1 MHLKKFKNLGFS
13 TKQWMEERVEIV
25 DGFVDV
31 CFGILKMRDPAD
43 SFLLKPTWIVVVQNR
58 WSITQHTNTRSF
70 SDPSDLSRS
79 PRCTKGTDPKLGRLL
94 ACLCLILMNWK
105 SSERENMIS
114 FQTAVQMFTSRTE
127 LRGNRFSLAF
137 FVSLNVCL
145 VLLIMLFNY
154 RCLWEKQIK
163 GKWWT
168 IIDRLLI
175 IVSQSYPRRRR
186 RNIING
192 RYRIIGPIQI
202 WIQPKWTRISL
213 LASWHK
219 LFDAFSWPFKLSTF

>member
-1 MHLKKFKNLGFS
+1 MFVLEFSRCAIQPILFCWNLPELLLFKIDDQS
-13 TKQWMEERVEIV
+13 
-25 DGFVDV
+25 
-31 CFGILKMRDPAD
+31 
-43 SFLLKPTWIVVVQNR
+43 
-58 WSITQHTNTRSF
+58 HNTRTREA
-70 SDPSDLSRS
+70 SRILLIY
-79 PRCTKGTDPKLGRLL
+79 RDHRGAQRELIQNWEDCLL

-114 FQTAVQMFTSRTE
+114 FQTAVQMFTSRIE